1 MQVSMNHKN
10 NHDQTAVPHLPTEQP
25 QRQGGGPQFP
35 GNFQLSERL
44 QAQGLGHALAAHAQL
59 ENSATANA
67 AAVSSPGPSTPATSA
82 GSSRRTPSHKPPSRP
97 SGGVSS
103 GGHGQGATAS
113 PLKTME
119 LAPAVRRRK
128 RKLPEKEIPH
138 KAASS
143 LPESALY
150 AQLLELESR
159 IDALL
164 ARKKIEI
171 ADTLKNPMRI
181 QKMLRIYV
189 FNTFANQE
197 GAHTDSKNADP
208 PSWSLK
214 ICGRILEDGADPAA
228 LGSLNISSSPYP
240 KFSSF
245 IRKMTVYLDQNLY
258 PDNHV
263 ILWENSRSPAL
274 HEGFEVKRKGDKE
287 FTAIVRL
294 EMDFVPEKFRLSPA
308 LQEVLGVEV
317 ETRPRTIAALWHY
330 IKTRKLQIPG
340 DTSSFVC
347 DPPLRKVFGE
357 ENLKFAVVSQKIIQH
372 LTSLKPIH
380 LEHKIKLSGNCP
392 AGNTCYDVPVDVPI
406 LLEREMSSFL
416 TDLERNKEVDAFDEA
431 ISAAIRKIHE
441 HYQRQAFFLGFSHS
455 PAEFINGLLASQA
468 RDLKLL
474 GADTSHN
481 AENERRSEFYN
492 QTWVEDAVIRYLNR
506 KPSFSAEPRNK

>member
-1 MQVSMNHKN
+1 MNHN
-10 NHDQTAVPHLPTEQP
+10 NSNNQTAIPHLPTEQP
-25 QRQGGGPQFP
+25 QAQGTPQFP
-35 GNFQLSERL
+35 GYFQLSESH
-44 QAQGLGHALAAHAQL
+44 QAQGLGPSLAAPVQL
-59 ENSATANA
+59 QNPATVTA
-67 AAVSSPGPSTPATSA
+67 AGVPSPAALTPATSLA
-82 GSSRRTPSHKPPSRP
+82 MGSGKRTPSQKPPSRP
-97 SGGVSS
+97 AGGGSS

-128 RKLPEKEIPH
+128 RKLPENEIPH
-138 KAASS
+138 KAAAS

-150 AQLLELESR
+150 AQLLEYESR

-171 ADTLKNPMRI
+171 AESLKNPMRI

-197 GAHTDSKNADP
+197 GAHHDSKNADP

-214 ICGRILEDGADPAA
+214 IFGRILEDGTDSAA
-228 LGSLNISSSPYP
+228 LGSLHRSSSLYP

-245 IRKMTVYLDQNLY
+245 IKKMTVYLDQNLY

-274 HEGFEVKRKGDKE
+274 HDGFEVKRKGDKE

-308 LQEVLGVEV
+308 LKEVLGMEV
-317 ETRPRTIAALWHY
+317 ETRPRIIAALWHY
-330 IKTRKLQIPG
+330 IKTRTLQIPG
-340 DTSSFVC
+340 DTSSFMC
-347 DPPLRKVFGE
+347 DLPLKKVFGE
-357 ENLKFAVVSQKIIQH
+357 ENMKFAVVSQKITHH
-372 LTSLKPIH
+372 LTSPKPIH

-392 AGNTCYDVPVDVPI
+392 AGNTCYDVLVDVP
-406 LLEREMSSFL
+406 LFLEREISSFL
-416 TDLERNKEVDAFDEA
+416 SESEKNKEVDAFDEA
-431 ISAAIRKIHE
+431 IHAAVKKIHE
-441 HYQRQAFFLGFSHS
+441 HCQRQTFFLGFSHS

-468 RDLKLL
+468 RDLKLVD
-474 GADTSHN
+474 GDTSRN
-481 AENERRSEFYN
+481 AENECRSEFYN
-492 QTWVEDAVIRYLNR
+492 QTW
-506 KPSFSAEPRNK
+506 